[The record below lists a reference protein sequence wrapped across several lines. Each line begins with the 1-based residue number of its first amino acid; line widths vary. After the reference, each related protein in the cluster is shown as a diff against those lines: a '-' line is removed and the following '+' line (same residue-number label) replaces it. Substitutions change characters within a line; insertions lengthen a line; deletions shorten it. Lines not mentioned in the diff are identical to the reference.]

1 MRKNAE
7 EIILSP
13 LGPPNSPPLT
23 DGCLRMYRTIIATWK
38 TRRVQVR
45 ASKREHQIPPPPP
58 PLFFLFLRQS
68 ITVNCM
74 SKSISNQKKTKTNYR
89 QNASLYISTS
99 KIVFFMLFYFLP
111 VETDLE
117 MESTVVG
124 YRKGSGIG
132 DNLACMEWVNWW
144 VVWSQN

>member
-1 MRKNAE
+1 MFKISCKIFTPFQLFIVLE
-7 EIILSP
+7 VLTKFLHIFKIWPGLSIY
-13 LGPPNSPPLT
+13 LQTTTYVHIQKIMLT
-23 DGCLRMYRTIIATWK
+23 
-38 TRRVQVR
+38 
-45 ASKREHQIPPPPP
+45 P
-58 PLFFLFLRQS
+58 PLFFLSLRQS